1 LAPPPTAAAPAPVAD
16 RISAPPASS
25 LRTSSE
31 PAARTG
37 DELAIRVSVRSSVG
51 EPGLFVVRK
60 LESGQAIPPGT
71 TEAVLVFLN
80 SNAASSGK

>member
-1 LAPPPTAAAPAPVAD
+1 M
-16 RISAPPASS
+16 
-25 LRTSSE
+25 RTSSE
-31 PAARTG
+31 PVARTG

-60 LESGQAIPPGT
+60 MEAGQPIPPGT

-80 SNAASSGK
+80 SNATSSGK